1 MNKASKKT
9 MLIGIVLVIV
19 LALSASVA
27 FAATGS
33 YSGYTYKFKD
43 LYSTKSL
50 TKTGTGH
57 GCFNVTKYGDGED
70 SDTAMGYCDF
80 WLEFENGARITDK
93 AQAGKKVGKTTLRY
107 DGTPSYYKGTSM
119 FLCISTSLST
129 LNRQYAAGKW
139 SPDNVTP

>member
-93 AQAGKKVGKTTLRY
+93 AQAGKKLGRL
-107 DGTPSYYKGTSM
+107 
-119 FLCISTSLST
+119 LCDMTELHHIIKELACSSVSVHLYR
-129 LNRQYAAGKW
+129 L
-139 SPDNVTP
+139 